1 MFWSTVEADKKGQT
15 LENKVN
21 ARTFSQRA
29 QGVAGKDQQQQ
40 SFVFL
45 TFTAFRGQN

>member
-29 QGVAGKDQQQQ
+29 QGVAGKLCAFTWIFDQY
-40 SFVFL
+40 
-45 TFTAFRGQN
+45 

>member
-29 QGVAGKDQQQQ
+29 QGVAGKLCACAMYMD
-40 SFVFL
+40 V
-45 TFTAFRGQN
+45 